1 LQRYLSTTCI
11 FLISI
16 WEVFIKESIKPHIF
30 INRLQ
35 ILTGTIAL
43 LFGVLVYLVDRP
55 PDQTYFVYK
64 TGIDISLHNTLPNL
78 FGIIGQSLP
87 SFAHVFSFILIT
99 AGLIAYQKRG
109 YIIIC
114 LFWFLI
120 DSAFE
125 LGQKFNTLIIEFIP
139 GWFAGVPFFEN
150 TGNYFSRGTFSFGD
164 LAAIFIGTIAA
175 YFILIATKERGN
187 HEKI

>member
-1 LQRYLSTTCI
+1 M
-11 FLISI
+11 
-16 WEVFIKESIKPHIF
+16 
-30 INRLQ
+30 
-35 ILTGTIAL
+35 L
-43 LFGVLVYLVDRP
+43 LFGVMVYLVDRP

-64 TGIDISLHNTLPNL
+64 TGVDISLHNTLPNL

-87 SFAHVFSFILIT
+87 SFAHVLSLILIT

-139 GWFAGVPFFEN
+139 GWFASVPFFEN
-150 TGNYFSRGTFSFGD
+150 TENYFSRGTFSLGD
-164 LAAIFIGTIAA
+164 LVAIFIGTIAA
-175 YFILIATKERGN
+175 YFILITTNKRRKSIY
-187 HEKI
+187 EKRRQSF

>member
-1 LQRYLSTTCI
+1 M
-11 FLISI
+11 
-16 WEVFIKESIKPHIF
+16 
-30 INRLQ
+30 
-35 ILTGTIAL
+35 L

-64 TGIDISLHNTLPNL
+64 TGADISLHNTLPNL

-99 AGLIAYQKRG
+99 AGLIAYKKRG

-139 GWFAGVPFFEN
+139 GWFAGIPFFEN
-150 TGNYFSRGTFSFGD
+150 TGNYFSRGTFSLGD

-175 YFILIATKERGN
+175 YFILITTKERGKSN
-187 HEKI
+187 DEKGKQTF

>member
-1 LQRYLSTTCI
+1 VPFRSLRLSAKVSQHNLYL
-11 FLISI
+11 FNSI
-16 WEVFIKESIKPHIF
+16 GEIFIKKPGKTHFF

-35 ILTGTIAL
+35 LLTGTMVL
-43 LFGVLVYLVDRP
+43 LLGVLVYLVDRP

-64 TGIDISLHNTLPNL
+64 TGVDISLHNTLPNL

-87 SFAHVFSFILIT
+87 SFSHVFSFILIT
-99 AGLIAYQKRG
+99 AGLIAYQKKG

-125 LGQKFNTLIIEFIP
+125 LGQKFNTYLYPAGLP
-139 GWFAGVPFFEN
+139 GFLFLKTPETIFPWALFLLV
-150 TGNYFSRGTFSFGD
+150 TWRQFS
-164 LAAIFIGTIAA
+164 
-175 YFILIATKERGN
+175 
-187 HEKI
+187 